1 MYDDFT
7 NGNNSIR
14 ETWEG
19 LEEESE
25 DEGLGKLL
33 KELSDARDA
42 LRTKLNEGNKPYTG
56 YEEPK
61 LKESVNVSEIKED
74 LEKLKSKLEEVKN
87 ILKIVLNLK
96 KLKDTS
102 VTVSNYIGC
111 F

>member
-74 LEKLKSKLEEVKN
+74 LEKLKSKLEEVK
-87 ILKIVLNLK
+87 KY
-96 KLKDTS
+96 LKDS
-102 VTVSNYIGC
+102 SKFEEIKGYISDSQ
-111 F
+111 